1 MINVAV
7 CFWRWH
13 MVAAGGRVARR
24 SPRSRRCIAS
34 PSRSIRAPSAS
45 IKRHCPFRLSIKL
58 TTSPSADTY
67 CKLPTL
73 SDNHFAP
80 DLRDRRPSSPRPRSG
95 ARFCACFSLPTSATG
110 GGAFQERGMCPY
122 LLSLKVGSLR
132 YSQATLGYTSEGKE
146 RTTQRRERCS
156 GISPRGADK
165 HGANLRKHSAV
176 ADIRTSARQPDS
188 PSASDGSHRERSDGP
203 RSWWHPQRGC

>member
-1 MINVAV
+1 MSASYPLIIQGNIPHRVRDPSEGPSEDTAPKPRTPACFERRKPPLGAV
-7 CFWRWH
+7 FLVFGQRR
-13 MVAAGGRVARR
+13 ALQARR
-24 SPRSRRCIAS
+24 WP
-34 PSRSIRAPSAS
+34 
-45 IKRHCPFRLSIKL
+45 
-58 TTSPSADTY
+58 
-67 CKLPTL
+67 
-73 SDNHFAP
+73 
-80 DLRDRRPSSPRPRSG
+80 
-95 ARFCACFSLPTSATG
+95 
-110 GGAFQERGMCPY
+110 EPY
-122 LLSLKVGSLR
+122 P

-188 PSASDGSHRERSDGP
+188 PSASDGSHRERSDDP